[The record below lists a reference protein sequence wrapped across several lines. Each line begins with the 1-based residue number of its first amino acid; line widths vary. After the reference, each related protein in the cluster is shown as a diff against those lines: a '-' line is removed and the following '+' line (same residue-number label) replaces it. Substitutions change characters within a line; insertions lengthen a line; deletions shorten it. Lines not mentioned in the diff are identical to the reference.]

1 METLGGRGII
11 TYRLGRE
18 RVGVILLEVI
28 KVRLCVG
35 VHSEGMCEGLEA
47 QARSRKGLRKL
58 VRGLSRR
65 TERARKKE
73 LRECMNGRRLLVG
86 YVKPQGGRLVPQPG
100 RKDCGMKMCCGSRRS
115 NASSLGGDVLCC
127 RRC

>member
-1 METLGGRGII
+1 MSATPIQADFELGGSGWHGHVRRGIT

-58 VRGLSRR
+58 VRGPSRR
-65 TERARKKE
+65 LERARKKE

-86 YVKPQGGRLVPQPG
+86 YIKPQGVKACPAARWEGLCDE
-100 RKDCGMKMCCGSRRS
+100 K
-115 NASSLGGDVLCC
+115 VLW
-127 RRC
+127 

>member
-1 METLGGRGII
+1 MRRGIA

-28 KVRLCVG
+28 KDRLCVG
-35 VHSEGMCEGLEA
+35 VHSEGVCEGLEA

-58 VRGLSRR
+58 LRGLSRR
-65 TERARKKE
+65 TERARTKE
-73 LRECMNGRRLLVG
+73 LRECINGRRLLVG
-86 YVKPQGGRLVPQPG
+86 YQKPQGGWLVPQPG
-100 RKDCGMKMCCGSRRS
+100 TSRKDCAMRVCCGRRRS